1 MSAAIDHDARA
12 GDITHGGSEGLH
24 DSCDIVHGSDAFEWN
39 GARDFFVEVSA
50 TAWHKGGIN
59 DTR

>member
-12 GDITHGGSEGLH
+12 GDITHGGGAGLH
-24 DSCDIVHGSDAFEWN
+24 DCCDIVDGAYAFQWN
-39 GARDFFVEVSA
+39 RASYFFIEIWA
-50 TAWHKGGIN
+50 TAWHKCGIN